1 MKSKI
6 SFFNK
11 TIFLKNVT
19 LYWPIWGIYTLISVI
34 MQPGLVWLF
43 NNMSYFAN
51 GGYTDE
57 MQFSDLMDV
66 LGFGRYVLL
75 IAFAA
80 LFTGM
85 ALYSYMYNQ
94 KSANMIH
101 SLPVDRT
108 QLFGTAL
115 ISGWTFLIVPLLVT
129 ALLTTIFCIVY
140 TIPGIGYVWLW
151 FLNVAALAIIAFSI
165 VSICAL
171 FTGHIVVLPMYVIA
185 VNFLSWLVYFL
196 MQVVITTFGFGVM
209 ELGEHAESIASVFC
223 PIQCFGDNLR
233 WHYGYTDMGEIEGV
247 VLTGTEFIWL
257 YLVFAVV
264 FYVSAY
270 VIYRKRKI
278 EQAGDFLTV
287 NWVKPIFR
295 GVIGVFGAIFGAM
308 MIRELLLDTRI
319 GCGMPLFVI
328 LLLIIGV
335 ICYFAADMFIKKSF
349 HVFKK
354 KEWVGCGIFSA
365 VLFVVFL
372 GMCAIADSYEN
383 YVPKQE
389 DVEYAE
395 INMGYEITLYG
406 DKAAAIIDIQKDIL
420 EQADY
425 AEKKLESGDRY
436 YYNGVYISYRLKD
449 GNTITRRYNLPC
461 EDEVIKPI
469 YEKIILLE
477 EDKEN
482 FLVNSFGKDYA
493 DISVFYGGS
502 LEAAF
507 VNPEDRNKEEIDPD
521 INYEDKSFDE
531 AQAKEMYQAILA
543 DIEADT
549 LMKYNVYTSKMMWD
563 EKYGENYFKSSDAS
577 IYISYKL
584 PEEESQG
591 TMNQHKDSYI
601 IYGEDVV
608 EQVYPVDDEYVEYQK
623 QRSTYLSFGPDC
635 EHIIN
640 KLIEF
645 GMITSVEDIWW
656 AEAEELLK

>member
-1 MKSKI
+1 V
-6 SFFNK
+6 FWNDE
-11 TIFLKNVT
+11 
-19 LYWPIWGIYTLISVI
+19 
-34 MQPGLVWLF
+34 
-43 NNMSYFAN
+43 
-51 GGYTDE
+51 YTDTE
-57 MQFSDLMDV
+57 QFVDLTFC
-66 LGFGRYVLL
+66 LEFEGYVQL
-75 IAFAA
+75 IAVGA
-80 LFTGM
+80 LFAGM
-85 ALYSYMYNQ
+85 ALYSYMYNS

-101 SLPVDRT
+101 SFPVDRT
-108 QLFGTAL
+108 QLFGTTV
-115 ISGWTFLIVPLLVT
+115 ISGWAFLIVPLFGA
-129 ALLTTIFCIVY
+129 ALLSTILCLVY
-140 TIPGIGYVWLW
+140 TIPGIGYIWLW
-151 FLNVAALAIIAFSI
+151 FLVVAALAIIAFSI

-196 MQVVITTFGFGVM
+196 MQVVITTFGFGVT
-209 ELGEHAESIASVFC
+209 ELGSKAEEIAGMFC
-223 PIQCFGDNLR
+223 PVECFYENLT
-233 WHYGYTDMGEIEGV
+233 WIYEYTDSGELREVSLEGIP
-247 VLTGTEFIWL
+247 FIWI
-257 YLVFAVV
+257 YLVLAGI

-295 GVIGVFGAIFGAM
+295 SVIGIFGGIFGAM
-308 MIRELLLDTRI
+308 LVREVLIDTEI
-319 GCGMPLFVI
+319 GCGMFGFI
-328 LLLIIGV
+328 IAMLLIGA

-372 GMCAIADSYEN
+372 GMCAIAVSYEN

-436 YYNGVYISYRLKD
+436 YYNGVYISYRLND

-656 AEAEELLK
+656 GEAEELLK